1 MLVAPRCGED
11 GISSRGFGRRHLF
24 AVSRALF
31 PSFASANPAR
41 RRATVAGISCRRRRI
56 AGVLKFQVPRNI
68 NAGSAIGT
76 PRDFPPFRRTLELF
90 LTDRWRKCEAK
101 LNAIPQFMTEIDGLD
116 IHFIHVRSKH
126 ENAFGLNARHHL
138 SKSG

>member
-1 MLVAPRCGED
+1 M
-11 GISSRGFGRRHLF
+11 
-24 AVSRALF
+24 
-31 PSFASANPAR
+31 ASARAALAGVIFSPSVAR
-41 RRATVAGISCRRRRI
+41 CSRLLLLQTLLAGVRLSQGLVVAGVAI

-101 LNAIPQFMTEIDGLD
+101 LNAIPQFMTEIDGLN